1 MDKSK
6 NGVFGLTNEKNM
18 PSLENSFNK
27 LEIIDSLKLECF
39 KLVSGKSSSVQDKQH
54 LNSVKLKESV
64 EYNEKIIVN
73 DEKKYNSAGVLI
85 INKYANKDC
94 VVFFKSSRPVPS
106 GVNKGHFYCD
116 IPGGGI
122 DINDNSLEETASRE
136 LFEESKKLLSISKNN
151 LAYMK
156 ESGSFL
162 ELPGRRLSGKRKIG
176 LFACYI
182 CKLAYV
188 NNKIYNMNKEIL
200 KKVKLNN
207 VYYETIDVIRFPIE
221 NIREYF
227 KNKKLSDIKNQ
238 CEIKDSTGTVHFITL
253 LASKCLFLALVNKI
267 DNKPLIDGAI
277 KLTEYEEIENNLD
290 DGKHKGKT
298 IRYGNIVKK

>member
-6 NGVFGLTNEKNM
+6 NGVFGLTNEKM
-18 PSLENSFNK
+18 VSSLGNLVSK
-27 LEIIDSLKLECF
+27 LEIGEKFKVVGSKLSTNKNVLC
-39 KLVSGKSSSVQDKQH
+39 
-54 LNSVKLKESV
+54 NNNPNLKEIPA
-64 EYNEKIIVN
+64 YNEKIIIDN
-73 DEKKYNSAGVLI
+73 DKKYNSAGVLI
-85 INKYANKDC
+85 VNRFANKDC

-106 GVNKGHFYCD
+106 GINKGKFYCD

-122 DINDNSLEETASRE
+122 DIEDGSLEETASRE
-136 LFEESKKLLSISKNN
+136 LFEVSKKLLSISKNN
-151 LAYMK
+151 LAHMK

-188 NNKIYNMNKEIL
+188 NVKIYNSNKDIL
-200 KKVKLNN
+200 KKMSLDS
-207 VYYETIDVIRFPIE
+207 VYYETIELIRFPIDE
-221 NIREYF
+221 IRAYF

-238 CEIKDSTGTVHFITL
+238 CEIRDSSGTLQFITL
-253 LASKCLFLALVNKI
+253 LASKCLFLAVSGEL
-267 DNKPLIDGAI
+267 PLIDSAV
-277 KLTEYEEIENNLD
+277 KLIEYEEVENNLD